1 MRLTA
6 LTGSVFALTLGVA
19 AATSAEQ
26 QEMDQQQ
33 LTSKT
38 QQTALV
44 VKSAWSRELPPTAP
58 VGAAFLSLSNHAD
71 QADRLLSAESSI
83 AEVTELHAH
92 VHEGDVMRMVKVDG
106 IDIPA
111 HSDLTLEPGGYHIML
126 INLHKPLV
134 AGQSLPLTLH
144 FERAGQVDVTVQIKS
159 SDAGTS
165 AAAPEM
171 DHSQHNQH

>member
-1 MRLTA
+1 
-6 LTGSVFALTLGVA
+6 
-19 AATSAEQ
+19 
-26 QEMDQQQ
+26 
-33 LTSKT
+33 
-38 QQTALV
+38 
-44 VKSAWSRELPPTAP
+44 
-58 VGAAFLSLSNHAD
+58 
-71 QADRLLSAESSI
+71 
-83 AEVTELHAH
+83 
-92 VHEGDVMRMVKVDG
+92 MRMVKVDG

>member
-1 MRLTA
+1 MRLAA
-6 LTGSVFALTLGVA
+6 LTASMFALTLGVA
-19 AATSAEQ
+19 TVVSAQ
-26 QEMDQQQ
+26 QHEMDHQHSAHV
-33 LTSKT
+33 TE
-38 QQTALV
+38 QTTLV
-44 VKSAWSRELPPTAP
+44 VKSAWSRELPPSAT
-58 VGAAFLSLSNHAD
+58 VGAAFLSLSNHTD

-92 VHEGDVMRMVKVDG
+92 EHEGDVMRMVKVDS
-106 IDIPA
+106 IEIPA

-126 INLHKPLV
+126 IDLHKPLV
-134 AGQSLPLTLH
+134 AGQTLPLTLH
-144 FERAGQVDVTVQIKS
+144 FEHAGQVDVTVQIKS